1 MNYEIPYQILT
12 MRYKIQDT
20 NYEIQDTNYE
30 QHDKRDDIKN
40 SARAI

>member
-1 MNYEIPYQILT
+1 MCYDLRDTVPDTNYE
-12 MRYKIQDT
+12 IQDT